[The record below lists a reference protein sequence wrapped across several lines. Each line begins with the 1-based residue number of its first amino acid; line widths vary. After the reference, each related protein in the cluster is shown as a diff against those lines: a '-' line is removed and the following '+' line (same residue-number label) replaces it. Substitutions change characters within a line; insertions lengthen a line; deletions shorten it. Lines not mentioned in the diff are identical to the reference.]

1 MMRTTTLL
9 MLVLFALATRMAEG
23 GHAFRTSDPLKA
35 FVDGAYAWGD
45 DYFIHGNQDTTL
57 FRCVLVKE
65 RDGFDGVALS
75 EVSIW
80 GNHGG
85 PWDVFRKIGK
95 GFEYAG
101 SRELRDTSCLESCQ
115 SKEYLASGHCDWQRG
130 WPSKPSAPAAV
141 GSGAHRSPDGLI
153 GTLSATDLSSAP
165 FECDCE
171 FYRGHVDGN
180 TVVFATREHRTR
192 GLAKIAGR
200 TVSLHLA
207 TKPADVDCRTGQRF
221 SERWAEGSVSIG
233 LEAVVTSSGAE
244 ACWYQARMTVRKAA
258 HQETIPV
265 TGSCGC

>member
-1 MMRTTTLL
+1 MTRTSILVVL
-9 MLVLFALATRMAEG
+9 MLLALTSMAEG
-23 GHAFRTSDPLKA
+23 GHAFRTGDPLKA

-65 RDGFDGVALS
+65 RDGFDGIAFS

-85 PWDVFRKIGK
+85 PWEVFRKIGK
-95 GFEYAG
+95 EFEYVE

-115 SKEYLASGHCDWQRG
+115 SKDYLAAGRCDWQRG
-130 WPSKPSAPAAV
+130 WRTMPSAPAAV
-141 GSGAHRSPDGLI
+141 GTGAHRAPDGLI
-153 GTLSATDLSSAP
+153 DTLSATDLSSAP

-171 FYRGHVDGN
+171 FYRGHVNGD
-180 TVVFATREHRTR
+180 TVVFATRQHRTR

-200 TVSLHLA
+200 TMSLHLV
-207 TKPADVDCRTGQRF
+207 TKPADVDCRTGRRF
-221 SERWAEGSVSIG
+221 SERWAKGSLSIG

-244 ACWYQARMTVRKAA
+244 SCWYQARMIVRKGE
-258 HQETIPV
+258 HQQVIPV